1 MKIVVDTIPE
11 KAGDCILSEYDCGC
25 MRCKL
30 TKGAI
35 CALECNQKCE
45 RLLPMNEMEFKKNQM
60 KYGK

>member
-1 MKIVVDTIPE
+1 MRIVVDTMPE
-11 KAGDCILSEYDCGC
+11 KARDCILSEYDCGC

-35 CALECNQKCE
+35 CALEHNEKCE
-45 RLLPMNEMEFKKNQM
+45 KLLPMDGAEFIINQM